1 MNQSVRQL
9 LVLLVDL
16 LLATVAIVSA
26 EVVVTTAPLSSG
38 LVLAA
43 LKPGVVLV
51 ICWFSAIYVQG
62 LYSKAPT
69 RSRLVLGWL
78 VLRCVFISSAIA
90 MVLTYSLVPAWLAER
105 LFYLVSI
112 AIMTIGTVITRLWL
126 MAHSTEFYRTPRVLL
141 IGNNGLKHVEFLI
154 ENLNDSLSNCLT
166 GYIETEPDGGAN
178 PTQAAIPGLGNLD
191 EIPRAIEQQQISHV
205 ALCEPLTNDTH
216 LEKVL
221 TASAVNGV
229 KLITF
234 EALFMELTE
243 QAPILEMDGHC
254 DLSLIHNRRSIY
266 GERLQQLVS
275 TIVCLL
281 VLPIALP
288 LIGLAAIAI
297 KLTSPGPV
305 FYKQERVG
313 KDGHPFAMMKLRTM
327 KQNAE
332 KETGAVWASR
342 NDPRVTPV
350 GRVLRQT
357 RLDELPQLFNVLRGD
372 MSLIGPR
379 PERLRFVEEF
389 KQIMPMY
396 DLRHSVRPG
405 ITGWAQVNQGYDT
418 CAQDVFR
425 KLRYDLYHICNMS
438 LSLDLRIILRT
449 ILIMLQKWRAH

>member
-1 MNQSVRQL
+1 MNQRGRQL

-26 EVVVTTAPLSSG
+26 EVVGTTAPLSSG

-51 ICWFSAIYVQG
+51 ICWVSAIYLQG
-62 LYSKAPT
+62 LYSKAST

-90 MVLTYSLVPAWLAER
+90 VVLTYWVVPAWLAER

-112 AIMTIGTVITRLWL
+112 TIMTIGTAITRLWL

-141 IGNNGLKHVEFLI
+141 IGNDGLKHTEFLV

-178 PTQAAIPGLGNLD
+178 PTQATIPNLGDLD
-191 EIPRAIEQQQISHV
+191 DIPQIIGQRQISHV
-205 ALCEPLTNDTH
+205 TLCDPLTNDTH
-216 LEKVL
+216 MERVL
-221 TASAVNGV
+221 TATAVHGV
-229 KLITF
+229 KLTTF
-234 EALFMELTE
+234 ESLFTELTE
-243 QAPILEMDGHC
+243 QAPILEMHGHY
-254 DLSLIHNRRSIY
+254 DLSLTHSRRTIY
-266 GERLQQLVS
+266 GERLQQMVS
-275 TIVCLL
+275 ITVCLL
-281 VLPIALP
+281 ALPIALP
-288 LIGLAAIAI
+288 LMGLAAIAI

-305 FYKQERVG
+305 FYKQRRVG
-313 KDGHPFAMMKLRTM
+313 KDGHPFAIMKLRTM
-327 KQNAE
+327 KHDAE
-332 KETGAVWASR
+332 KETGAVWASK

-372 MSLIGPR
+372 MSLLGPR

-418 CAQDVFR
+418 CTEDVFR
-425 KLRYDLYHICNMS
+425 KLRYDLYYIRNMS

-449 ILIMLQKWRAH
+449 ILIMLRKWRAH